1 MKKLEKRVEKELV
14 DILYSIDKSMNDN
27 LYPIT
32 IRIGKLSIEFHHIM
46 NPEYFFNPPHNILI
60 LNELI
65 PVLNIT
71 LKICEHDYMVK
82 SLNFIGG
89 QGLLEKR
96 KLIKLLKTK
105 YEKDREKSER

>member
-1 MKKLEKRVEKELV
+1 MKKLEKRVERELI

-32 IRIGKLSIEFHHIM
+32 ITIGDSKNKLSIEFHSIM
-46 NPEYFFNPPHNILI
+46 NLEYFNPLHNILI
-60 LNELI
+60 RNKQI

-71 LKICEHDYMVK
+71 LIICEHDYMVK

-89 QGLLEKR
+89 QRLLEKR
-96 KLIKLLKTK
+96 KLVRYLK
-105 YEKDREKSER
+105 RR